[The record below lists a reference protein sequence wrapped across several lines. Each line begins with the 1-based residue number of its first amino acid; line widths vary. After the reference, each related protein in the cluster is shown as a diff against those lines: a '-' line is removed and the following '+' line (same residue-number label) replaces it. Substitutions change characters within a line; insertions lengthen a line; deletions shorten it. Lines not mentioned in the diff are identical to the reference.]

1 MRLRPGVQSLLVF
14 ILLAVAPVRSA
25 CAQAVEAAPK
35 AQIVA
40 FGLSDELNVFH
51 SEATRAA
58 AILAQRY
65 GRGVTPLVR
74 TNRRGS
80 AQATPAS
87 LRNALVATA
96 ARMDR
101 DNDVLFVFLTSH
113 GSPRGIAVQTG
124 RRLGFLTPA
133 QFAAML
139 RETGVR
145 QKVVIISAC
154 YSGIFLPLADANTQV
169 ITAADATHPS
179 FGCEKAA
186 TWTFFGRAFFSE
198 AMPKTDNLRDAFVL
212 ARAAVLARERRERYE
227 PSNPQ
232 MAGGQS
238 FAGRLRAAR

>member
-1 MRLRPGVQSLLVF
+1 IQSFHVS
-14 ILLAVAPVRSA
+14 IVRAATPVRSA
-25 CAQAVEAAPK
+25 YAKTVEAAPK

-80 AQATPAS
+80 ARATPAS

-133 QFAAML
+133 QLAAML

-145 QKVVIISAC
+145 QNGVILS
-154 YSGIFLPLADANTQV
+154 
-169 ITAADATHPS
+169 
-179 FGCEKAA
+179 
-186 TWTFFGRAFFSE
+186 
-198 AMPKTDNLRDAFVL
+198 
-212 ARAAVLARERRERYE
+212 
-227 PSNPQ
+227 
-232 MAGGQS
+232 
-238 FAGRLRAAR
+238 

>member
-1 MRLRPGVQSLLVF
+1 MAAETIMRLRPGVQSLLVF

-25 CAQAVEAAPK
+25 YAQTVEAAPK

-80 AQATPAS
+80 ARATPAS

-113 GSPRGIAVQTG
+113 GSPRGIAVQTC
-124 RRLGFLTPA
+124 RPMGFL
-133 QFAAML
+133 
-139 RETGVR
+139 
-145 QKVVIISAC
+145 S
-154 YSGIFLPLADANTQV
+154 S
-169 ITAADATHPS
+169 
-179 FGCEKAA
+179 
-186 TWTFFGRAFFSE
+186 
-198 AMPKTDNLRDAFVL
+198 
-212 ARAAVLARERRERYE
+212 
-227 PSNPQ
+227 
-232 MAGGQS
+232 
-238 FAGRLRAAR
+238 